1 MTTGYG
7 QQVAPSGPPPPPPS
21 KREGW
26 TAGRTVVVVLGSLL
40 ALVSLGL
47 LAAGGTALW
56 GDQTQRENGYL
67 STNSAVFTTSGYAL
81 ASNNI
86 NLYGVGRSLLGD
98 VRIRLSSTDGAPI
111 FAGIA
116 PANQVNSYLGSV
128 QYATLDDFTNN
139 HSAVTNHSGAAPATV
154 PATSTIWS
162 TKTSGPGT
170 QTLTWKVQDGNW
182 TIVAMNADGSR
193 GVSLRADVG
202 VTVPWL
208 IWAATGLLIAGA
220 VLLIGGIVLIVV
232 SIRRA
237 SYRSPAGAPTY
248 PAT

>member
-7 QQVAPSGPPPPPPS
+7 QQVAPSGPPPPAR

-40 ALVSLGL
+40 SLVALGL
-47 LAAGGTALW
+47 LAAGGAALW
-56 GDQTQRENGYL
+56 GDQTQRDHGYL

-98 VRIRLSSTDGAPI
+98 VRIRVSSTNGAPI

-116 PANQVNSYLGSV
+116 SADQLNNYLGSV

-139 HSAVTNHSGAAPATV
+139 HSAVTSHSGAAPSTV
-154 PATSTIWS
+154 PAAATVWN
-162 TKTSGPGT
+162 TKVSGPGT

-202 VTVPWL
+202 FTVPWL

-220 VLLIGGIVLIVV
+220 VFLIGGIVLIVV

-237 SYRSPAGAPTY
+237 SYRSSGGAPTY
-248 PAT
+248 PAA